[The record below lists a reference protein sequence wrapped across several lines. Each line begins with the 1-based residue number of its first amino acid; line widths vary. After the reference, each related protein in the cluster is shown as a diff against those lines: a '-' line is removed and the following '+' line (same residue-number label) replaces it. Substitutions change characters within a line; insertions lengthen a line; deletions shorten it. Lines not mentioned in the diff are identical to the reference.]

1 MLDTRYPGPET
12 IHRYALNNGI
22 TLLVYENFTTESVV
36 LDGVVRAGAVAETA
50 EYAGL
55 ADFTAALLMYGTEK
69 RSFDQIYEELEAVGA
84 DLDFAGGRHAT
95 QFSGGGLVEDLDLV
109 LDLLAQ
115 SLRCPTFPAHH
126 VEQIRGQILTGLQI
140 RANDTQQMANL
151 AFRELLYGEHPYGRS
166 LSGYPHTIK
175 DISRQHIVD
184 FHQAYYGPQGMIMTV
199 VGALPAEEVL
209 ARVTAVLGDWTNP
222 HQRPLPEVPDMAR
235 PAKIARTN
243 VTMSDKSQCDIYLGL
258 PGPRRLAPD
267 YLDASLMNTI
277 LGVFGMMGRIGQT
290 VREEQG
296 LAYYAYSHLQGGL
309 GPSPW
314 IASMGVAPNN
324 VERAIES
331 VRREIGRIQN
341 EPVSAGELADSQA
354 YRTGSL
360 PVSLETNS
368 NLAGIIGDMA
378 YYDLGLD
385 YLQRYPALIQEIT
398 AERIQAAAQKYLSM
412 DQLAVAV
419 AGLPPAGNR

>member
-12 IHRYALNNGI
+12 IHRYALDNGL
-22 TLLVYENFTTESVV
+22 TLLVYENFATESVV
-36 LDGVVRAGAVAETA
+36 LDGVIRAGAVAEMKDC
-50 EYAGL
+50 AGL

-69 RSFDQIYEELEAVGA
+69 RPFEQIYEELEAVGA
-84 DLDFAGGRHAT
+84 ALDFGGGRHAT
-95 QFSGGGLVEDLDLV
+95 QFSGGGLVEDLDLM

-115 SLRCPTFPAHH
+115 SLRYPTFPAHH

-151 AFRELLYGEHPYGRS
+151 AFRELLYGDHPYGLS
-166 LSGYPHTIK
+166 LSGYPHTIMA
-175 DISRQHIVD
+175 ISPQDLVE
-184 FHQAYYGPQGMIMTV
+184 FHRTYYGPQGMILTI
-199 VGALPAEEVL
+199 VGAIRAEEAL
-209 ARVTAVLGDWTNP
+209 AKVTAVLGDWTNP
-222 HQRPLPEVPDMAR
+222 QQRPLPDVLDVAR
-235 PAKIARTN
+235 PAKIVRTD
-243 VTMSDKSQCDIYLGL
+243 VLMADKSQCDIYLGL
-258 PGPRRLAPD
+258 PGPRRAAPD

-314 IASMGVAPNN
+314 VVSVGVAPHNI
-324 VERAIES
+324 ERAIES
-331 VRREIGRIQN
+331 VRQEIGRIQN
-341 EPVSAGELADSQA
+341 EPAVAAELADSQA
-354 YRTGSL
+354 YRIGSL

-368 NLAGIIGDMA
+368 SLAGIIGDMA

-385 YLQRYPALIQEIT
+385 YLQHYPAQVGAIT
-398 AERIQAAAQKYLSM
+398 VERIQAAAQKYLST

-419 AGLPPAGNR
+419 AGLPPAH